1 MPLILCFGTGHR
13 VDQSRTQE
21 QAFPTADLNQTIL
34 PHVVL
39 TYPWYYICS
48 LEDWLLICTFTAAFT
63 GIIPCWQ
70 PNVGVHSSTRQY
82 CSAMREQSGLA
93 CTLICGNGWSRGLRH
108 TFIDVQLMRV
118 ACTGFPI
125 TPWAD
130 SCKSGFVLPWDSV
143 LWHWCLKSL
152 SSFPFVNA
160 RHQRKGNE
168 SPRDATD
175 TRNHPSFVRHKHH
188 LSFES
193 YAGA

>member
-1 MPLILCFGTGHR
+1 
-13 VDQSRTQE
+13 
-21 QAFPTADLNQTIL
+21 
-34 PHVVL
+34 
-39 TYPWYYICS
+39 
-48 LEDWLLICTFTAAFT
+48 
-63 GIIPCWQ
+63 
-70 PNVGVHSSTRQY
+70 
-82 CSAMREQSGLA
+82 
-93 CTLICGNGWSRGLRH
+93 
-108 TFIDVQLMRV
+108 MRV

-143 LWHWCLKSL
+143 LWHWCMKSL

-193 YAGA
+193 YAGAQPQTILILRHKDYLVSIFMNLPVGMDRQYSLEHLLQELNVFRMQISVSRTIANFVVRFTCCTVKVVPKGALEIPCSTPVSVRF